1 MKINTGTNKNQAQ
14 SRKFNIAHL
23 TRNVSTLV
31 FRGTVRILC
40 AHLFTRVFELFQKR
54 KCFNFQEMLSKKNIP
69 LAWSRRGSKYTLRN
83 WLRSVA
89 NRKTRISIRH
99 RGIYIQVQSS
109 IDYSHP
115 YPHPYPWCY
124 PYPCFSNAAST
135 TKVALVK
142 ETKHKANPATDEVRV
157 ENRTMVLPDHKA
169 AITKQFKLY
178 SKAITKGGTTA
189 PVKRL
194 TLSLENTKLEF
205 TESQFNSP

>member
-54 KCFNFQEMLSKKNIP
+54 KCLNFQEMLSKKNTP

-89 NRKTRISIRH
+89 NRKARISIRH

>member
-54 KCFNFQEMLSKKNIP
+54 KCLNFQEMLSKKNTP

-109 IDYSHP
+109 IDYSH
-115 YPHPYPWCY
+115 

-178 SKAITKGGTTA
+178 SKAITKGETI
-189 PVKRL
+189 R
-194 TLSLENTKLEF
+194 S
-205 TESQFNSP
+205 SQKTHTIFRKH

>member
-23 TRNVSTLV
+23 TRNVSTPV
-31 FRGTVRILC
+31 FRGSVRKLC
-40 AHLFTRVFELFQKR
+40 AHWFTRVFELFHER
-54 KCFNFQEMLSKKNIP
+54 KCLNFHEMLSKKNTP

-83 WLRSVA
+83 WLRSVV

-157 ENRTMVLPDHKA
+157 ENRNHGLAWSQTV
-169 AITKQFKLY
+169 AITKQFKDC
-178 SKAITKGGTTA
+178 
-189 PVKRL
+189 
-194 TLSLENTKLEF
+194 
-205 TESQFNSP
+205 

>member
-31 FRGTVRILC
+31 FRGTVRIPC

-54 KCFNFQEMLSKKNIP
+54 KCLNFQEMLSKKNIP
-69 LAWSRRGSKYTLRN
+69 LTWSRRGSKYTLRN

-89 NRKTRISIRH
+89 NRKTRISIHH

-178 SKAITKGGTTA
+178 SKAITKGGTT
-189 PVKRL
+189 R
-194 TLSLENTKLEF
+194 S
-205 TESQFNSP
+205 SQKTHTIFRKH